1 MRGLARL
8 LGVQIAEGRA
18 MVITSRSNPFIKYI
32 LSLREK
38 KYRREYG
45 EYIAEGIKQVREAH
59 ACGCA
64 IEHIVCAESYAGDRF
79 CPDKAVVVSDSVF
92 AKLSEDVAPQGIL
105 AVLRIP
111 DEPLAPP
118 RGRCL
123 LLDGVSDPGNLGT
136 IIRTANAAGYED
148 IYLLGCTDPYSSK
161 CVRAS
166 MSGIYFVRLYAGER
180 EELLSAIGDVPL
192 LCADMDGENVF
203 EFQAPDRFCL
213 VIGNE
218 ANGVSVEIRKRCVR
232 TVRIPMRK
240 TCESLNAGVSAGI
253 LMYELSERKQG

>member
-1 MRGLARL
+1 
-8 LGVQIAEGRA
+8 
-18 MVITSRSNPFIKYI
+18 MVISSRNNPFVKHI

-38 KYRREYG
+38 KFRREYG
-45 EYIAEGIKQVREAH
+45 EYVAEGIKLVREAH

-64 IEHIVCAESYAGDRF
+64 VEQVVCAESYAGEKF
-79 CPDKAVVVSDSVF
+79 SPDKTIVVTDGVF
-92 AKLSEDVAPQGIL
+92 AKLSEETSPQGIL

-111 DEPLAPP
+111 DAPMAPP
-118 RGRCL
+118 RGLSL

-166 MSGIYFVRLYAGER
+166 MGGVFYVRLHAGTR
-180 EELLSAIGDVPL
+180 EELLAPLGGVPL
-192 LCADMDGENVF
+192 LCADMGGENVF
-203 EFQAPDRFCL
+203 SFHAPERFCL

-218 ANGVSVEIRKRCVR
+218 ANGVSREIRGQCAH
-232 TVRIPMRK
+232 TVRIPMRAS
-240 TCESLNAGVSAGI
+240 CESLNAGVSAGI
-253 LMYELSERKQG
+253 LMYELSARGRL